1 MSAFGTAELAR
12 CGRVICPESF
22 HEAWLEYVVA
32 LGTDIIHALEV
43 DHADEDGKSVTTG
56 RPMTR

>member
-1 MSAFGTAELAR
+1 MSAFGATELAR
-12 CGRVICPESF
+12 CGCVICPKCFFESV
-22 HEAWLEYVVA
+22 LEYVVA